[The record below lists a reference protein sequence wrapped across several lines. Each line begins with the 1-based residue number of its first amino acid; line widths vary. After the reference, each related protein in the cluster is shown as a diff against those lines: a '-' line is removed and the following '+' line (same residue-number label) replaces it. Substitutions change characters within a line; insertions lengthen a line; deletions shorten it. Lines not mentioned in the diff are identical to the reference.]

1 MMVLSGMLARS
12 TTLVLSTLLARSTTL
27 VLSAVM
33 TRSNAMVL
41 SACVAYPTLRNSA
54 SIGQLGGAK
63 RSICPI
69 CSMT

>member
-12 TTLVLSTLLARSTTL
+12 TTLALSAVMARSVTL
-27 VLSAVM
+27 VLSDLVA
-33 TRSNAMVL
+33 RSRRVVF
-41 SACVAYPTLRNSA
+41 SYHVAYPTLRNSA